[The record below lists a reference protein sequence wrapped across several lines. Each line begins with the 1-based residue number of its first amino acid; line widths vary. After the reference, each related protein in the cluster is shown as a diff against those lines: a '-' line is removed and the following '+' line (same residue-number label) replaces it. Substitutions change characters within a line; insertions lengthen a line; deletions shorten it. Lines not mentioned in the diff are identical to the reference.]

1 VVASAPVGAD
11 LVLVGDVYR
20 VDAARSWA
28 RAVAI
33 EGSRIVAVGTE
44 DEVRDRVGPAHELV
58 RGACILP
65 GFQDAHV
72 HAPFAGR
79 IILNVDL
86 ADLRTKDAYLDRIG
100 SFARAHPDLSWIVGG
115 GWYNPVFEATGGPL
129 AADLDAVVPDRPA
142 FLMNTDTHAAWV
154 NTKALEAGGVTAG
167 TPDPWDGYY
176 VRDPD
181 GSPAGC
187 LQEGAAYS
195 FSADVVR
202 RDSVDDWRAAL
213 RVAQRELHALG
224 ITGWQDAWVEPDVL
238 RAYRRLD
245 DSGQLTTRVVTSL
258 WWDRH
263 RGIEQIDGL
272 VEQRSWGSG
281 GNVHAS
287 TVKIMLD
294 GCPEASAAS
303 MLDPYEGRFGDEH
316 GRGIQFVE
324 DDALADAVTRLD
336 ALGFQVHQHALGD
349 RAVRSAIDAL
359 RTARDANGANDLRHH
374 IAHLQLP
381 DPADVPRLRD
391 VGAVANMQPFWA
403 QPDEMVESM
412 TRPRVG
418 ARAERLYPIGDLSR
432 SGAVLCFGSDWPVS
446 TPDPF
451 AQIEVAVTRRA
462 VGDPDGPALV
472 AAQRIDLATAIAAFT
487 RGSAFVDHDDDAGS
501 IEPGM
506 RADLVV
512 LDRNPFAGPL
522 HQIATTRVAMTVAAG
537 RVVHDAATI
546 APA

>member
-1 VVASAPVGAD
+1 MGAD

-33 EGSRIVAVGTE
+33 EGTRIVAVGTE
-44 DEVRDRVGPAHELV
+44 DEVRDRVGDARDVV
-58 RGACILP
+58 RGACIVP
-65 GFQDAHV
+65 GFQDAHI

-86 ADLRTKDAYLDRIG
+86 ADLTTRDEYLDRIG
-100 SFARAHPDLSWIVGG
+100 AFAREHPDLGWIVGG
-115 GWYNPVFEATGGPL
+115 GWYNPVFDSTGGPL
-129 AADLDAVVPDRPA
+129 AADLDAVVPDRPV

-154 NTKALEAGGVTAG
+154 NSKALEVAGITAA
-167 TPDPWDGYY
+167 TSDPWDGYF
-176 VRDPD
+176 VRGSD
-181 GSPAGC
+181 GAPTGC

-195 FSADVVR
+195 FWSDVVPR
-202 RDSVDDWRAAL
+202 GTVDDWKAAL
-213 RVAQRELHALG
+213 RVAQRDLHALG

-238 RAYRRLD
+238 RAYRHMD
-245 DSGQLTTRVVTSL
+245 DAGELTARVVTSL

-263 RGIEQIDGL
+263 RGNEQIDGL
-272 VEQRSWGSG
+272 VEQRVWGSG

-294 GCPEASAAS
+294 GCPESCTAS
-303 MLDPYEGRFGDEH
+303 MLDPYEGSFGDEH
-316 GRGIQFVE
+316 DRGVQFVDAE
-324 DDALADAVTRLD
+324 ALADAVTRLD

-374 IAHLQLP
+374 VAHLQLP

-391 VGAVANMQPFWA
+391 VGAVANIQPFWA
-403 QPDEMVESM
+403 QPDPMVETM
-412 TRPRVG
+412 TRPRLG
-418 ARAERLYPIGDLSR
+418 DRAERLYPIGDIVR
-432 SGAVLCFGSDWPVS
+432 SGATLCFGSDWPVS

-451 AQIEVAVTRRA
+451 QEIEVAVTRRA
-462 VGDPDGPALV
+462 VGDADGPALV
-472 AAQRIDLATAIAAFT
+472 AGQRIDLPTALTAFT
-487 RGSAFVDHDDDAGS
+487 RGSAYVNHDDDAGS

-506 RADLVV
+506 RADLAV
-512 LDRNPFAGPL
+512 LDRNPFDGPP
-522 HQIATTRVAMTVAAG
+522 HEIATTRVTTTIASG
-537 RVVHDAATI
+537 RVVFDDA
-546 APA
+546 P

>member
-1 VVASAPVGAD
+1 VGAD

-20 VDAARSWA
+20 VDAARSWT

-44 DEVRDRVGPAHELV
+44 DEVRDRVGPAREVV

-86 ADLRTKDAYLDRIG
+86 ADLGTKDAYLDRIG
-100 SFARAHPDLSWIVGG
+100 SFARAHPDVSWIVGG

-154 NTKALEAGGVTAG
+154 NTKALEAGGVTAA
-167 TPDPWDGYY
+167 TPDPWDGFY
-176 VRDPD
+176 VRDLD

-187 LQEGAAYS
+187 LQEGAAYT
-195 FSADVVR
+195 FWADVVR

-245 DSGQLTTRVVTSL
+245 DSGELTARVVTSL
-258 WWDRH
+258 WWNRH
-263 RGIEQIDGL
+263 KGIEQIDGL

-316 GRGIQFVE
+316 GRGIQFVL

-336 ALGFQVHQHALGD
+336 TLGFQVHQHALGD

-359 RTARDANGANDLRHH
+359 RTTRDANGANDLRHH
-374 IAHLQLP
+374 VAHLQLP

-418 ARAERLYPIGDLSR
+418 VRAERLYPIGDLSR

-451 AQIEVAVTRRA
+451 AQIEVGVTRRA
-462 VGDPDGPALV
+462 VGDLDGPALV

-512 LDRNPFAGPL
+512 LDRNPFTGPP
-522 HQIATTRVAMTVAAG
+522 HQIATTRVAMTIAAG
-537 RVVHDAATI
+537 RVVHDGATI